1 MKEQFKKQLE
11 NYLVQHNP
19 ELIIS
24 LQHRALDQ
32 YMEEKLARHLPQFN
46 AFIVNGK
53 ACDLISRVVMKVLT
67 ADLRPSKYDYLHN
80 LLKEEFTEDYLR
92 LRENGT
98 LTQEIVQLI
107 ALCTP
112 IFSSL
117 HFSEAK
123 LNDKLIRHAICWQI
137 DQYLHTTKP

>member
-1 MKEQFKKQLE
+1 MKEQLKKQLE

-112 IFSSL
+112 IFSAL

>member
-24 LQHRALDQ
+24 LQHKALDQ
-32 YMEEKLARHLPQFN
+32 YMEEKLARHLPQSN

-80 LLKEEFTEDYLR
+80 LLTEEFTEDYLR

-98 LTQEIVQLI
+98 LTQEFVQLI

-137 DQYLHTTKP
+137 DQHLHTTKP